1 MRTAKTILT
10 VIQERGKQ
18 HKPIERVY
26 KCRATIV
33 DDNTEYLQFLS
44 SVLSGDFDTIKA
56 TGVEDALNIL
66 QAITVD
72 AICSDFNMRDGTG
85 LDLLEDIR
93 QRGISVPFLL
103 MSGNDDYWLVQQT
116 KLYGGIFCCKTDYDL
131 IAKIKALNNSEP

>member
-1 MRTAKTILT
+1 MKRLL
-10 VIQERGKQ
+10 V
-18 HKPIERVY
+18 
-26 KCRATIV
+26 V

-56 TGVEDALNIL
+56 TGVEDALDIL

-72 AICSDFNMRDGTG
+72 AICSDFNMKDGTG

-103 MSGNDDYWLVQQT
+103 MSGNDDYLLVQQT
-116 KLYGGIFCCKTDYDL
+116 KLYGGVFCCKTDYDL
-131 IAKIKALNNSEP
+131 IAKIKALNNPEP

>member
-1 MRTAKTILT
+1 M
-10 VIQERGKQ
+10 
-18 HKPIERVY
+18 
-26 KCRATIV
+26 V

-56 TGVEDALNIL
+56 TGVKDALDIL

-103 MSGNDDYWLVQQT
+103 MSGDDDCLIEQQT
-116 KLYGGIFCCKTDYDL
+116 KFYGGVFCYKTDYDL
-131 IAKIKALNNSEP
+131 TAKIKALINLES

>member
-1 MRTAKTILT
+1 MKRLL
-10 VIQERGKQ
+10 V
-18 HKPIERVY
+18 
-26 KCRATIV
+26 V

-56 TGVEDALNIL
+56 TGVKDALDIL

-72 AICSDFNMRDGTG
+72 AICSDFNMKDGTG

-103 MSGNDDYWLVQQT
+103 MSGNDDYQ
-116 KLYGGIFCCKTDYDL
+116 IF
-131 IAKIKALNNSEP
+131 NNSHQWREILWRNCHCRRSLKS